1 MLIRKIGLVVADEGE
16 YEPLRRLVADGDKS
30 LLAGMECLRFY
41 RGEVEVLAVLCGIG
55 KVNAAAATAFLLD
68 RGVELLMSV
77 GYSGGISGIAKGMT
91 AVATRFLE
99 HDFDLTPL
107 GYRPAQKPD
116 PVWIYDA
123 DGEVN
128 NIIRRLYPDIREG
141 TMVTGDCFVSDDKVR
156 CWLSDEFAAVSC
168 DMETAAV
175 AAVGHKLGVKAVA
188 IRRISD
194 DAGDNA
200 NELYKETTA
209 TIEDSLMEMALS
221 VIDAINEG

>member
-1 MLIRKIGLVVADEGE
+1 MQIRKIGLVVADDGE
-16 YEPLRRLVADGDKS
+16 YEPLRRIVTEGEKT
-30 LLAGMECLRFY
+30 LLGGMECLSFK
-41 RGEVEVLAVLCGIG
+41 RGQAEVLAVLCGVG
-55 KVNAAAATAFLLD
+55 KVNAAAAAAFLLD
-68 RGVELLMSV
+68 KGVELLMSV
-77 GYSGGISGIAKGMT
+77 GYSGGINGVSRGMT
-91 AVATRFLE
+91 AIATRYLE

-123 DGEVN
+123 DGAVN
-128 NIIRRLYPDIREG
+128 DIIRRLYPDVREG
-141 TMVTGDCFVSDDKVR
+141 TMVTGDCFVCDEKVR
-156 CWLSDEFAAVSC
+156 CWLRDEFGAISC

-175 AAVGHKLGVKAVA
+175 AAVGYKLGVKTVA

-194 DAGDNA
+194 DAGDSA

-209 TIEDSLMEMALS
+209 QIEVSLMEMALS